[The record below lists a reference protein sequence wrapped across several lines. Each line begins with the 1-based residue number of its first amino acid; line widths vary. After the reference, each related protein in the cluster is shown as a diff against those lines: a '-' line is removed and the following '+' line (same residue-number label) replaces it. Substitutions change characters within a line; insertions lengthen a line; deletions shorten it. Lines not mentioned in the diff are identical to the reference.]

1 MELIRL
7 SRIVNKAKNSIVAI
21 GNFDGVHIGH
31 QEVIN
36 FAKSISKKKKKSL
49 SVITFEPHPKCFFKK
64 QYENFRITPFRVKY
78 EEIKKLG
85 VDFYFNFKFPQTF
98 SNISANSFIEDILI
112 KKMQV
117 SHIVTGF
124 DFVFGHKQQG
134 DTKLLESIS
143 ISNNAFKFSEVKEFK
158 KNKIIEVS
166 SSKIREFLKA
176 GDLKSSKEIL
186 GRDWSI
192 QARVVRGKSL
202 GRKIGFPTANII
214 LKRYCD
220 LCFGVYAVEIRFK
233 KDFFKST
240 FKGVANYGIK
250 PTFLN
255 NEPLLEINIF
265 DFDKDIYGELIEVTF
280 KFFIRREEKFLNI
293 EDLKEQITK
302 DVSNCK
308 KLMI

>member
-1 MELIRL
+1 
-7 SRIVNKAKNSIVAI
+7 
-21 GNFDGVHIGH
+21 
-31 QEVIN
+31 
-36 FAKSISKKKKKSL
+36 
-49 SVITFEPHPKCFFKK
+49 
-64 QYENFRITPFRVKY
+64 
-78 EEIKKLG
+78 
-85 VDFYFNFKFPQTF
+85 
-98 SNISANSFIEDILI
+98 
-112 KKMQV
+112 MQV

-192 QARVVRGKSL
+192 QARVVRGKCL

-250 PTFLN
+250 PTFPN
-255 NEPLLEINIF
+255 NEPLLEVNIF

-280 KFFIRREEKFLNI
+280 KFFIRHEKKFLNI

-302 DVSNCK
+302 DVSNCQ